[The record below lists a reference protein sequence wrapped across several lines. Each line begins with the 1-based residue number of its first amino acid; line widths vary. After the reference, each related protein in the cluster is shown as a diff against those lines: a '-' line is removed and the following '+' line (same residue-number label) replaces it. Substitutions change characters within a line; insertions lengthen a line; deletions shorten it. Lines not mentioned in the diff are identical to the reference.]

1 MLSADL
7 NAGLAEL
14 GLELPEER
22 RALLLAYLALMAKW
36 NKVYNLTAIRD
47 QERMLSQHLLDSLAV
62 FPHIQGNNI
71 LDVGSGGGLPGIPLA
86 IAMPEKK
93 VTLLDSNQK
102 KTTFLKQAAIELK
115 LTNVTVVCDRV
126 ENYQAEPKFDTIVS
140 RAFSDLAS
148 FAKLASH
155 LCAPNGIMLAMKGV
169 YPHEEAA
176 QLPATIAIEKVIPL
190 KVPMLEAE
198 RHLVVM
204 RST

>member
-1 MLSADL
+1 MLAADL
-7 NAGLAEL
+7 AAGLAEL
-14 GLELPEER
+14 GLELPEAR
-22 RALLLAYLALMAKW
+22 RAKLLAYLALLTKW
-36 NKVYNLTAIRD
+36 NRVYNLTAIRE

-62 FPHIQGNNI
+62 LPHIYGDNI

-102 KTTFLKQAAIELK
+102 KATFLKQVAIELK
-115 LTNVTVVCDRV
+115 LANVTVACDRV
-126 ENYQAEPKFDTIVS
+126 ENYPSECKFDTIVS

-148 FAKLASH
+148 FARLAGH
-155 LCAPNGIMLAMKGV
+155 LCAPNGILLAMKGV
-169 YPHEEAA
+169 IPHEEAA
-176 QLPATIAIEKVIPL
+176 QLPTNVTVEKVIPL

>member
-7 NAGLAEL
+7 DAGLAEL
-14 GLELPEER
+14 GLALPEER
-22 RALLLAYLALMAKW
+22 RTALLTYLALMAKW

-62 FPHIQGNNI
+62 LPHLHGEYI
-71 LDVGSGGGLPGIPLA
+71 LDVGSGGGLPGIPIA

-93 VTLLDSNQK
+93 LTLLDSNQK

-115 LTNVTVVCDRV
+115 LANVTVVCDRV
-126 ENYQAEPKFDTIVS
+126 ENYRAEPKFDTIVS

-148 FAKLASH
+148 FVRLASH

-176 QLPATIAIEKVIPL
+176 QLPATISIEKVIPL